1 MFKCSNLCLHFSMEW
16 QASFAFLSR
25 SHSLTQVSF
34 FFLFLGFQFY
44 HNVSRT
50 IQVENHKSLVFNFKI
65 HHSLH
70 EKASFIN
77 HSFLTYNIYLKT
89 FLSNIFSQLSKNYIQ
104 KTGAEILLTVTEAYL
119 QPSLM
124 STMELFCKNSWWLK
138 AVNYFCKTTP
148 S

>member
-25 SHSLTQVSF
+25 SHSLTQVNF
-34 FFLFLGFQFY
+34 FFLFLGFQFH

-70 EKASFIN
+70 EKTSFIN
-77 HSFLTYNIYLKT
+77 HSFLTYNIYLKNVFIKY
-89 FLSNIFSQLSKNYIQ
+89 FLSTVKKLYSKNWRRNFTYCYRGVFATQSDVYDGAFLQ
-104 KTGAEILLTVTEAYL
+104 K
-119 QPSLM
+119 
-124 STMELFCKNSWWLK
+124 
-138 AVNYFCKTTP
+138 
-148 S
+148 

>member
-1 MFKCSNLCLHFSMEW
+1 MFESLSTLTHFSMEW

-25 SHSLTQVSF
+25 SHSLTQVNF

-70 EKASFIN
+70 EKTSFIN
-77 HSFLTYNIYLKT
+77 HSFLTYNIYLKNV
-89 FLSNIFSQLSKNYIQ
+89 FIKYFFSTVKKLYSKNWRWNFTYCYRGVFATQSDVYDGAFLQ
-104 KTGAEILLTVTEAYL
+104 K
-119 QPSLM
+119 
-124 STMELFCKNSWWLK
+124 
-138 AVNYFCKTTP
+138 
-148 S
+148 